1 MLVMKKLLCVLTVL
15 IFFSHLVHAQ
25 NNNYIKN
32 PSFAFYF
39 VLDDFNAAD
48 YIRSNSLSDAIK
60 NKKLTNFKGMDPG
73 LAIGYLRGISKH
85 FDFVGTL
92 ALSSTDYPAQAN
104 DGTTLGSSGTL
115 LEADASIVGKMLS
128 DEHFFTPFFKVG
140 IGASKY
146 QAYYGAFIPLGVGF
160 QFKLSPDAFALFNW
174 QYRLPVTEMVN
185 YHFYYSVGIA
195 GSIAAKKEPKVILPP
210 PPPVVEA
217 PKDRDG
223 DGVVDSLDAC
233 PDVAGLPQFKGC
245 PDTDGDG
252 IPDKDDKCPTVAGV
266 ARYNGCPIPDTDGDG
281 INDEVDKCPTVAG
294 VARYNG
300 CPVPDTDGDGVND
313 EEDKCPTVPG
323 VKENQ
328 GCPLMKEEVV
338 KKIAYD
344 AKNIFFATGSAKLL
358 PKSFKPLNEV
368 AKILNE
374 DANLKLDIEGHTDNT
389 GKPEKNQVLSE
400 SRAKAV
406 LDYLKTKGAV
416 EESRLASSGYGD
428 TKPVA
433 SNKTPKG
440 KAQNRRVELKL
451 KYY

>member
-1 MLVMKKLLCVLTVL
+1 MRKVFLVAQALFILSVSS
-15 IFFSHLVHAQ
+15 FAQ
-25 NNNYIKN
+25 NDNYIKK

-39 VLDDFNAAD
+39 ALDDFNAAN
-48 YIRSNSLSDAIK
+48 YIRSNSVRDAIK
-60 NKKLTNFKGMDPG
+60 NHKITDFNGMDPG
-73 LAIGYLRGISKH
+73 LAIGYFQGISKH
-85 FDFVGTL
+85 FDFAGTL
-92 ALSSTDYPAQAN
+92 SLNTSDYPSRAN
-104 DGTTLGSSGTL
+104 DGTTIGSGSVL

-140 IGASKY
+140 VGASKY
-146 QAYYGAFIPLGVGF
+146 LGYYGAFIPLGVGF
-160 QFKLSPDAFALFNW
+160 QFKLTPDAFAIFNW
-174 QYRLPVTEMVN
+174 QYRLPVTEIVN

-195 GSIAAKKEPKVILPP
+195 GSIAENKKSTVMIPPP

-281 INDEVDKCPTVAG
+281 INDELDKCPTVAG

-300 CPVPDTDGDGVND
+300 CPIPDTDGDGVND

-328 GCPLMKEEVV
+328 GCPLVKEEIL
-338 KKIAYD
+338 KKVAYS
-344 AKNIFFATGSAKLL
+344 AKNIFFATGSSKLL
-358 PKSFKPLNEV
+358 PKSSKSLNEV
-368 AKILNE
+368 AKILKE

-389 GKPEKNQVLSE
+389 GKPEKNQTLSE

-406 LDYLKTKGAV
+406 LDYLKTKGGV
-416 EESRLASSGYGD
+416 DESRLASAGYGD
-428 TKPVA
+428 TKPIA

>member
-1 MLVMKKLLCVLTVL
+1 MKKFFFLLPVF
-15 IFFSHLVHAQ
+15 IFFSNLIYSQ
-25 NNNYIKN
+25 NDSYIKN
-32 PSFAFYF
+32 PSFSFYF
-39 VLDDFNAAD
+39 NLHDFNAAN
-48 YIRSNSLSDAIK
+48 YIRAHDLRDAV
-60 NKKLTNFKGMDPG
+60 NNHQLTNFNGMDAG
-73 LAIGYLRGISKH
+73 LAIGYLQGISKH
-85 FDFVGTL
+85 FDFAGTL
-92 ALSSTDYPAQAN
+92 SFNTTDYPTRAN
-104 DGTTLGSSGTL
+104 DGTTLGSGGSL
-115 LEADASIVGKMLS
+115 LEVDASIVGKMLS

-146 QAYYGAFIPLGVGF
+146 TAYYGAFVPVGVGF
-160 QFKLSPDAFALFNW
+160 QFKLSPEAFILFNW
-174 QYRLPVTEMVN
+174 QYRLPITEMTN
-185 YHFYYSVGIA
+185 YHFYYSVGVA
-195 GSIAAKKEPKVILPP
+195 GSIAENKKQTAAIPLPP
-210 PPPVVEA
+210 PPVAEA

-252 IPDKDDKCPTVAGV
+252 IPDKDDKCPNVAGV

-281 INDEVDKCPTVAG
+281 INDELDKCPSLAG

-300 CPVPDTDGDGVND
+300 CPIPDTDGDGIND
-313 EEDKCPTVPG
+313 EEDKCPSVPG

-328 GCPLMKEEVV
+328 GCPLVKEDII

-344 AKNIFFATGSAKLL
+344 AKNIFFLTGSSKLL
-358 PKSFKPLNEV
+358 SKSSKSLNEV
-368 AKILNE
+368 AKILKE
-374 DANLKLDIEGHTDNT
+374 DANLKLEIEGHTDNT
-389 GKPEKNQVLSE
+389 GKPEKNQTLSE

-406 LDYLKTKGAV
+406 LEYLKIKGGID
-416 EESRLASSGYGD
+416 ESRLTSAGYGD
-428 TKPVA
+428 TKPIA

>member
-1 MLVMKKLLCVLTVL
+1 MKKNLNIIVVFLLSVASCY
-15 IFFSHLVHAQ
+15 AQ
-25 NNNYIKN
+25 DDSYIKR
-32 PSFAFYF
+32 PSFSFYF
-39 VLDDFNAAD
+39 ALDDFNAAN
-48 YIRSNSLSDAIK
+48 YIRSNSIHDAIK
-60 NKKLTNFKGMDPG
+60 NNKITNFQGMDPG
-73 LAIGYLRGISKH
+73 LAIGYLQGISKH
-85 FDFVGTL
+85 FDYAVTL
-92 ALSSTDYPAQAN
+92 ASTFTDYPARPN
-104 DGTTLGSSGTL
+104 DGTSLGSSDLL

-128 DEHFFTPFFKVG
+128 DKHVFTPFFKVG
-140 IGASKY
+140 VGASKY
-146 QAYYGAFIPLGVGF
+146 KGYYGAFIPLGVGF
-160 QFKLSPDAFALFNW
+160 QFKVTSDAFLLFNW

-195 GSIAAKKEPKVILPP
+195 GSIAENKKPVAVIPPP

-252 IPDKDDKCPTVAGV
+252 IPDKDDKCPTIAGV

-281 INDEVDKCPTVAG
+281 INDEMDKCPTVAG

-300 CPVPDTDGDGVND
+300 CPIPDTDADGVND

-328 GCPLMKEEVV
+328 GCPLVKEETI
-338 KKIAYD
+338 KRIAYD

-358 PKSFKPLNEV
+358 PKSFKSLNEV
-368 AKILNE
+368 AKVLKE

-389 GKPEKNQVLSE
+389 GKPEKNQTLSE
-400 SRAKAV
+400 NRAKAV
-406 LDYLKTKGAV
+406 LDYLKTKGGI
-416 EESRLASSGYGD
+416 EESKLASAGYGD
-428 TKPVA
+428 TKPIA
-433 SNKTPKG
+433 SNKTAKG
-440 KAQNRRVELKL
+440 KAHNRRVELKL

>member
-1 MLVMKKLLCVLTVL
+1 MVVAC
-15 IFFSHLVHAQ
+15 FFSNLIYAQ
-25 NNNYIKN
+25 TDSYIKK

-39 VLDDFNAAD
+39 ALDDFNAAN
-48 YIRSNSLSDAIK
+48 YIRSHDLRDAV
-60 NKKLTNFKGMDPG
+60 NNHQLTNFKGMDPG
-73 LAIGYLRGISKH
+73 LAVGYLQGISKH
-85 FDFVGTL
+85 FDFAGTF
-92 ALSSTDYPAQAN
+92 SFNTTDYPARAN
-104 DGTTLGSSGTL
+104 DGTNLGSGGAL
-115 LEADASIVGKMLS
+115 LEADASIVGKMFS

-140 IGASKY
+140 VGASKY

-160 QFKLSPDAFALFNW
+160 QFKLSGDAFALFNW

-195 GSIAAKKEPKVILPP
+195 GSISGNKKPTAVIPPP

-252 IPDKDDKCPTVAGV
+252 IPDKDDKCP
-266 ARYNGCPIPDTDGDG
+266 N
-281 INDEVDKCPTVAG
+281 VAG

-300 CPVPDTDGDGVND
+300 CPVPDTDGDGINDELDKCPTVAGVARYNGCPIPDSDGDGVND
-313 EEDKCPTVPG
+313 EEDKCPTVAG

-328 GCPLMKEEVV
+328 GCPLLNEAII
-338 KKIAYD
+338 KKIAYS
-344 AKNIFFATGSAKLL
+344 AKNIFFATGSSKLL
-358 PKSFKPLNEV
+358 SKSFKPLSEV
-368 AKILNE
+368 AKILKE
-374 DANLKLDIEGHTDNT
+374 DMNLKLDIEGHTDNS

-400 SRAKAV
+400 NRAKAV
-406 LDYLKTKGAV
+406 LDYLKVKGGV
-416 EESRLASSGYGD
+416 DENRLASAGYGD
-428 TKPVA
+428 TKPIA
-433 SNKTPKG
+433 SNKTTKG